1 LHDDSPS
8 VGFLRK
14 IVLLAEAFMSC
25 KSSFRSFSFYSK
37 HDTVSDSRY
46 LLICRNARRDA
57 INDPSGFPGARAGVD
72 FHRGYKGKHLPK
84 EYIERGQIYFGFE
97 VDEKLLPFGIEEF
110 GDQCWVYS
118 SDIPH
123 GDRLYG
129 AVDVFLK
136 RNDIS
141 EESKQKL
148 LVDNTARFY
157 GV

>member
-1 LHDDSPS
+1 
-8 VGFLRK
+8 
-14 IVLLAEAFMSC
+14 MSC

-97 VDEKLLPFGIEEF
+97 VDEKVLPFDIEEF

-129 AVDVFLK
+129 ASMSSS
-136 RNDIS
+136 NETIS
-141 EESKQKL
+141 ARRASKNCSSITPRAFTEFKPEPFPPSTEEACPERSRR
-148 LVDNTARFY
+148 D
-157 GV
+157 

>member
-1 LHDDSPS
+1 
-8 VGFLRK
+8 
-14 IVLLAEAFMSC
+14 MSC

-84 EYIERGQIYFGFE
+84 EYIKRGQIYFGFE
-97 VDEKLLPFGIEEF
+97 VDEKVLPFDIEEF

>member
-1 LHDDSPS
+1 MKASARRTVLRRNPTEGESPS

-14 IVLLAEAFMSC
+14 TVLLAEAFMSC

-97 VDEKLLPFGIEEF
+97 VDE
-110 GDQCWVYS
+110 
-118 SDIPH
+118 
-123 GDRLYG
+123 
-129 AVDVFLK
+129 
-136 RNDIS
+136 
-141 EESKQKL
+141 
-148 LVDNTARFY
+148 
-157 GV
+157 